1 MVEIVD
7 STDNKAAQV
16 ITENQAE
23 GQMLWVEGE
32 KVRVLG
38 VEGEIF
44 EEGKDILDVLRRV
57 VVSD

>member
-1 MVEIVD
+1 MVEIID
-7 STDNKAAQV
+7 GTNNKVVQMAAEDQV
-16 ITENQAE
+16 E
-23 GQMLWVEGE
+23 GQVLQVADKEA
-32 KVRVLG
+32 RVLG